1 MSQFKF
7 NGDWE
12 YQIEIPSFK
21 GFQSRNGAYTSK
33 DKDSDSDGI
42 IRLEIEDDLTEN
54 PDPYPEQLKTIN
66 FILQHHDKIKEKII
80 DKTIEE
86 LPEIIKNY
94 GLEDEEQ
101 FKNIS
106 KESVI
111 KLFGISSITIL
122 IPSKNGSSYFDVS
135 GGCDWDEEH
144 GLNFLMHEERVLTFG
159 GIEGNSYWTAIKDN
173 GTYEEIKN
181 KKHEKRI
188 PKKYIP
194 HSKYNKIKP
203 SQKFANETFE
213 HSLISGGFNKEF
225 MRLVEE
231 GEININ
237 GKWESQN
244 KTFLEA
250 SCWFNNNELVEFLL
264 KKGANIRYSIHQCV
278 GLNSNPEAL
287 KMILQNGGDI
297 NQQDL
302 GGKTILF
309 IKSQELAKYYD
320 FKAQR
325 RKYNNGNLEEYDEKI
340 EKLKEEI
347 KQLINKGCN
356 PSIKNSYGFD
366 VYSTAR
372 NLPTDFKKEMVTFIE
387 SCNGD
392 NVKEDTDDKN
402 KNKPKWKFWK

>member
-1 MSQFKF
+1 MNQFKF

-33 DKDSDSDGI
+33 DKESVSDGI
-42 IRLEIEDDLTEN
+42 IRLEIEDDLTKN
-54 PDPYPEQLKTIN
+54 PDPYPEQLKAIS
-66 FILQHHDKIKEKII
+66 FIQENHSIIREEIIKR
-80 DKTIEE
+80 TLVE

-94 GLEDEEQ
+94 GLEDEKR
-101 FKNIS
+101 FRNIS
-106 KESVI
+106 KENVI
-111 KLFGISSITIL
+111 NLFGISSITIL
-122 IPSKNGSSYFDVS
+122 ITSKNGSSYFDVS
-135 GGCDWDEEH
+135 GGCEWDEEH
-144 GLNFLMHEERVLTFG
+144 GLNFLMHEEKILTFG

-173 GTYEEIKN
+173 GTYQETKSR
-181 KKHEKRI
+181 KLSKQI
-188 PKKYIP
+188 PKKYKP
-194 HSKYNKIKP
+194 HPKYNKIKP
-203 SQKFANETFE
+203 SQKFANDTFE
-213 HSLISGGFNKEF
+213 HSLISGGYNKEF
-225 MRLVEE
+225 IRLVEE
-231 GEININ
+231 GEIDIN

-309 IKSQELAKYYD
+309 IKSQELAKFYD

-325 RKYNNGNLEEYDEKI
+325 RKYKNGNLEEYDKKI
-340 EKLKEEI
+340 EELKEEI
-347 KQLINKGCN
+347 KQLIKKGCN
-356 PSIKNSYGFD
+356 PIIKNSYGFD

-372 NLPTDFKKEMVTFIE
+372 NLPPDFKKEIVTFIE
-387 SCNGD
+387 SCKGNIS
-392 NVKEDTDDKN
+392 KEDVKDKGSE
-402 KNKPKWKFWK
+402 KPRWKFWK